1 MGVLEERWERVKG
14 AIALEPVDKTPLV
27 SGAAA
32 VAATFT
38 NTLISDFIS
47 DPVKNVDCN
56 IECAKMMGEVDG
68 IQAPT
73 SIPFGLPVI
82 WLSNIKVPGE
92 DLPDDELWQVAEAE
106 LMSQD
111 DYDVILESGFEPWY
125 QDYMKNKLNDPM
137 KRLAPFAAYGSTA
150 VQRFEEAGFPVVKDG
165 SLLTPFEMLC
175 GGRSLEAFLM
185 DDIMEIPDKLL
196 EVFAVVQEYNLNRYE
211 KRFANPE
218 TRPFGVWVGG
228 WRGGPGILNPEMFDT
243 FAWPYFAEMVDLC
256 IQYDVV
262 PMAHL
267 DSNWDKGMEHFLQFP
282 EKKLVMC
289 LDGKTNIRHAKEAVG
304 DRICIMGDVP
314 AEMLAFSSAEKVY
327 DYCVS
332 LIRDIGPTGFILCSG
347 CDIPVNAK
355 LENVQMMSK
364 ACIDEAKRV

>member
-1 MGVLEERWERVKG
+1 MSTYEDRLARVNA
-14 AIALEPVDKTPLV
+14 AIAHEPVDKTPLV

-38 NTLISDFIS
+38 KTKISDFIS

-68 IQAPT
+68 IQAAT

-92 DLPDDELWQVAEAE
+92 DIPDDELWQVAEAE
-106 LMSQD
+106 LMTQE
-111 DYDVILESGFEPWY
+111 DYDVILEGGFGPWY
-125 QDYMKNKLNDPM
+125 QNFMKTKLRDPLP
-137 KRLAPFAAYGSTA
+137 RLAPFAAYNNTA
-150 VQRFEEAGFPVVKDG
+150 IQRFEDAGFPVVKDG

-185 DDIMEIPDKLL
+185 DDIYDIPDKLL
-196 EVFAVVQEYNLNRYE
+196 AVFDVVHEYNLARYE
-211 KRFANPE
+211 ARFANPE
-218 TRPFGVWVGG
+218 TRPYGVWVGG

-243 FAWPYFAEMVDLC
+243 FAWPYFADMIDLC
-256 IQYDVV
+256 IQYGVV
-262 PMAHL
+262 PFAHL
-267 DSNWDKGMEHFLQFP
+267 DSCWDRGMERFLQFP

-289 LDGKTNIRHAKEAVG
+289 LDGKTDIRHAKEVVG
-304 DRICIMGDVP
+304 EKICIMGDVP
-314 AEMLAFSSAEKVY
+314 ATLLAFGTAEETY
-327 DYCVS
+327 DYCVQ
-332 LIRDIGPTGFILCSG
+332 LIHDIGPRGFILCSG

-364 ACIDEAKRV
+364 ACVDEAKRH

>member
-1 MGVLEERWERVKG
+1 MSILEERWDRIKS
-14 AIALEPVDKTPLV
+14 AINLEPVDKTPHV

-38 NTLISDFIS
+38 NTSISDFIS
-47 DPVKNVDCN
+47 DPVINVDCN
-56 IECAKMMGEVDG
+56 IKCADLMGGVDG

-106 LMSQD
+106 LIQQE
-111 DYDVILESGFEPWY
+111 DYDIILEGGFEPWY
-125 QDYMKNKLNDPM
+125 QEFMKTKLGDPL
-137 KRLAPFAAYGSTA
+137 KKLAPFAAYGKTA
-150 VQRFEEAGFPVVKDG
+150 IERFEQAGYPTVKDG

-196 EVFAVVQEYNLNRYE
+196 EVFGKVHEYNLGRYE
-211 KRFANPE
+211 ARFANPE

-228 WRGGPGILNPEMFDT
+228 WRGGPSILNPEMFDT
-243 FAWPYFAEMVDLC
+243 FAWPYFADLVDLC

-262 PMAHL
+262 PLTHL
-267 DSNWDKGMEHFLQFP
+267 DSCWDKGLEHFLQFP
-282 EKKLVMC
+282 AKKLIMC
-289 LDGKTNIRHAKEAVG
+289 LDGKTDIRLAKQFVG

-314 AEMLAFSSAEKVY
+314 AELLAFGTPEKTY
-327 DYCVS
+327 DYCIS
-332 LIRDIGPTGFILCSG
+332 LIRDIGPRGFILCSG

-355 LENVQMMSK
+355 LENVQMMTK
-364 ACIDEAKRV
+364 ACNDMAF